1 LPTALPCPA
10 HHRKEKKLVRK
21 FRKGAVYARPE
32 DCRRTINRNE
42 RAAIIYCAEQRELRT
57 KGKGQKSGIIGQT
70 GIRVLRCLLFQ
81 FHNTTTGQCDPSY
94 TAIQARTGLCRGAV
108 ADALQRLEIA
118 GVIQV
123 IRRIVRSGWRVVQT
137 TNAYIFQA
145 ADPKAPPS
153 LDNRKE
159 PPVKLLYPYKRQSPL
174 LSVPLSK
181 ALEALGE
188 RIAAREAC
196 S

>member
-1 LPTALPCPA
+1 MSTALPCPA
-10 HHRKEKKLVRK
+10 HHRKEKLVRK

-32 DCRRTINRNE
+32 DCRRQINRNE

-108 ADALQRLEIA
+108 ADALHRLELA

-159 PPVKLLYPYKRQSPL
+159 PPVKKFIPYEKLQGPL
-174 LSVPLSK
+174 K
-181 ALEALGE
+181 EALERLGE
-188 RIAAREAC
+188 RIAAAAENEGC
-196 S
+196 L